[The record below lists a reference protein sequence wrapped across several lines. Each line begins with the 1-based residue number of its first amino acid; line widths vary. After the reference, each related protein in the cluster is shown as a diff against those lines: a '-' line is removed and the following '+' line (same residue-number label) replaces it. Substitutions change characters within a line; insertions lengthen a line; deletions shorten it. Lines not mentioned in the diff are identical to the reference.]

1 MSLARFLD
9 TTDQVV
15 SIKTIFENAIIS
27 GKIIDHKKLEDQ
39 LTDEL
44 GHDLAHLILE
54 DWPDADDQIEA
65 YLKTKILSLD
75 KLSKVELVM
84 AFRPAPITLAKI
96 ASYLKDEVGDGT
108 IIKVKFDPRL
118 LGGAQ
123 IVYQGKYQDQ
133 SLLAW
138 QETKTSN

>member
-1 MSLARFLD
+1 MNLSRAID

-15 SIKTIFENAIIS
+15 SIKTILENAIMS
-27 GKIIDHKKLEDQ
+27 GKTVDHKKIEDQ

-44 GHDLAHLILE
+44 GHELAHLIIE
-54 DWPDADDQIEA
+54 DWPEADNQVED
-65 YLKTKILSLD
+65 YLKAKILTLE

-84 AFRPAPITLAKI
+84 AFRPAPKTLAKI
-96 ASYLKDEVGDGT
+96 ANWLKDEVGDAA

-123 IVYQGKYQDQ
+123 IIYQGKYQDQ

-138 QETKTSN
+138 QEQN